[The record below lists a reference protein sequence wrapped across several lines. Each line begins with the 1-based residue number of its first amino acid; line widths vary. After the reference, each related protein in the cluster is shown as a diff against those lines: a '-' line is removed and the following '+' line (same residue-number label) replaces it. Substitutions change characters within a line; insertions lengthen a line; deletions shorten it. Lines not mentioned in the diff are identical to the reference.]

1 MTKLLS
7 IFACLV
13 FTLGIIVTSM
23 GEVNHAVVKDEGL
36 RAKSVKWI
44 EQAIPSK

>member
-7 IFACLV
+7 IFACLI

-23 GEVNHAVVKDEGL
+23 GEVNHAVVKEDGL
-36 RAKSVKWI
+36 RAKSVQWI
-44 EQAIPSK
+44 EKAIPAK